1 MSIGTFKIVLDVRD
15 PENFRQRVLS
25 GESVTFSD
33 VRIYPVEMETA
44 IQEIY
49 HWQRLTSNSLI
60 RLDSGGK
67 FFTVENF
74 VPRVQTQSNQPFEQ
88 QIDIKDF
95 LENSEELLRHHD
107 VSKWGLI
114 AKEYTVRLHSD
125 YHHRNVPYRYT
136 KPVFHLL
143 SAIMIQGGNKTQ
155 YLNHLQTIKSMF
167 PDRNRWAGA
176 SRYSYPNEI
185 YPKHLKERMLE
196 RAAPDD
202 LRPSLTTELRPYQK
216 RSLRFCMD
224 IEDGDN
230 EMWIQVTTTQS
241 IPIYYSPYL
250 MQFSNAPKKCKGGF
264 LCDEMGL
271 GKTVVTLGL
280 TLMRPTT
287 EENTFHTLVVCP
299 VSLVSQWIN
308 EAKKHIENVEE
319 SELYLHHGQRRYRCS
334 QQLNNK
340 KVVVTTYGILTREWA
355 RNGPLLGKRWHRVVF
370 DECHILKNP
379 ATQQYK
385 AAKGLAANHKWFV
398 TGTPGLELHEL
409 KNALKIID
417 ESAFPNLR
425 WFYRENICCPR
436 YYILSHYMIRHQKD
450 MRDGEGNPI
459 VTLPECATENVLFE
473 LSTEEK
479 AAYDSLKE
487 NTATRLPFMV
497 GISAFK
503 ELQNLRRR
511 LSSADTIP
519 TNASSMPVVGDG
531 EREIVEERMNDD
543 QCCICLDVFERPVV
557 TGCNH
562 AFCLQCITN
571 VIDVRSRCPMCRTP
585 ISTNSL
591 RLLHPLVEEESD
603 ISYTSKLNELHRIL
617 TNKNPGDK
625 FLIFV
630 QFDQSIQAIQQMLD
644 ESKILFSQLTSK
656 MTQKARSKS
665 LNLFENRDD
674 MNVFIISTKCG
685 SVGINLTCANKI
697 ILFEPFMN
705 PKVEKQAIGRSWRLG
720 QKRPVTVYKLISKN
734 TIEEA
739 IVKHLDSYNLQHV
752 VEDNY
757 SARREDNAP
766 RNIWNFNSMNAL
778 IAT

>member
-1 MSIGTFKIVLDVRD
+1 MSIGTFRIVLRVRD
-15 PENFRQRVLS
+15 PECFRRRVLS
-25 GESVTFSD
+25 GQNVTFSD

-49 HWQRLTSNSLI
+49 HWQRLSSTSLLKLVSV
-60 RLDSGGK
+60 GK

-74 VPRVQTQSNQPFEQ
+74 TPNTNEAFEEQ
-88 QIDIKDF
+88 VDMKDLF
-95 LENSEELLRHHD
+95 ENSEELQRHHD
-107 VSKWGLI
+107 ISKWNVI

-125 YHHRNVPYRYT
+125 FHHRNVPYRYT
-136 KPVFHLL
+136 KPVFHIL
-143 SAIMIQGGNKTQ
+143 STIMIQSEKKTQ
-155 YLNHLQTIKSMF
+155 YLEHLSMIRSMF
-167 PDRNRWAGA
+167 PQRNRWNT
-176 SRYSYPNEI
+176 SRYGCYDNEV
-185 YPKHLKERMLE
+185 YPKHLKQLMLN
-196 RAAPDD
+196 RVAPED
-202 LRPSLTTELRPYQK
+202 LHPPLTTELRTYQK

-224 IEDGDN
+224 IEDGEN
-230 EMWIQVTTTQS
+230 EMWIQLTAGHRQ
-241 IPIYYSPYL
+241 IYYSPYL
-250 MQFSNAPKKCKGGF
+250 MQFSNEPKKCRGGF

-280 TLMRPTT
+280 TLMRPRTD
-287 EENTFHTLVVCP
+287 ENTFHTLVVCP
-299 VSLVSQWIN
+299 VSLVSQWIK

-319 SELYLHHGQRRYRCS
+319 SELYLHHGQRRYRTT
-334 QQLNNK
+334 QQLVNK
-340 KVVVTTYGILTREWA
+340 KVVVTTYGILTREWT
-355 RNGPLLGKRWHRVVF
+355 RNGPIFGKWWHRVVF

-379 ATQQYK
+379 STQQYK
-385 AAKGLAANHKWFV
+385 AAFTIRAKHKWFV
-398 TGTPGLELHEL
+398 TGTPGLELSEL

-417 ESAFPNLR
+417 ERAFPNLR
-425 WFYRENICCPR
+425 FFYRENICCPR
-436 YYILSHYMIRHQKD
+436 YYILSNYMIRHRKD
-450 MRDGEGNPI
+450 MRDNDGNPI
-459 VTLPECATENVLFE
+459 VTLPECRTENIMFD

-479 AAYDSLKE
+479 EAYDNLRE
-487 NTATRLPFMV
+487 ITATRLPFMV

-511 LSSADTIP
+511 LSLADSIP
-519 TNASSMPVVGDG
+519 TNASSMPVVSDR

-557 TGCNH
+557 TQCNH

-585 ISTNSL
+585 ISQNSL
-591 RLLHPLVEEESD
+591 RLLNPLVEEDSN
-603 ISYTSKLNELHRIL
+603 ITYTSKLNELHKIL
-617 TNKNPGDK
+617 TNKNAGDK

-630 QFDQSIQAIQQMLD
+630 QFDQSIQAIKQMLD

-665 LNLFENRDD
+665 LSLFENKDD
-674 MNVFIISTKCG
+674 MNVFLISTKCG

-705 PKVEKQAIGRSWRLG
+705 PKVEQQAIGRSWRLG
-720 QKRPVTVYKLISKN
+720 QKRPVTVYKLISRN

-739 IVKHLDSYNLQHV
+739 IVNHLDSYNSQHI

>member
-1 MSIGTFKIVLDVRD
+1 MSIGTFKIVLDVVN
-15 PENFRQRVLS
+15 PENFRERVLS
-25 GESVTFSD
+25 GQNVTFSD

-49 HWQRLTSNSLI
+49 HWQRLTSNSLL
-60 RLDSGGK
+60 RLNSSGK
-67 FFTVENF
+67 FFSVENF
-74 VPRVQTQSNQPFEQ
+74 VPNLNQSFEER
-88 QIDIKDF
+88 IDMEDLF
-95 LENSEELLRHHD
+95 ENNEELSRHHE
-107 VSKWGLI
+107 VSKWGLM
-114 AKEYTVRLHSD
+114 AKEYTVHLHSD
-125 YHHRNVPYRYT
+125 YHQRNVPYRYT

-143 SAIMIQGGNKTQ
+143 SAIMIQGQKKTQ
-155 YLNHLQTIKSMF
+155 YLNHLQEIKSMF
-167 PDRNRWAGA
+167 PQDRWSRS
-176 SRYSYPNEI
+176 SRYGYDNEI
-185 YPKHLKERMLE
+185 YPKHLKELMLR
-196 RAAPDD
+196 RAAPED
-202 LRPSLTTELRPYQK
+202 LHPSLTTELRPYQK

-224 IEDGDN
+224 IEDGEN
-230 EMWIQVTTTQS
+230 EMWIQVTRR
-241 IPIYYSPYL
+241 PRAIYYSPYL

-280 TLMRPTT
+280 TLMRPRTDD
-287 EENTFHTLVVCP
+287 NTFHTLVVCP

-308 EAKKHIENVEE
+308 EAKKHIENVEQND
-319 SELYLHHGQRRYRCS
+319 LYLHHGQRRYRLS

-355 RNGPLLGKRWHRVVF
+355 RNGPLMGKQWHRVVF

-379 ATQQYK
+379 ATQQFK
-385 AAKGLAANHKWFV
+385 AAKGITAKHKWFV

-417 ESAFPNLR
+417 ESAFPSLR

-436 YYILSHYMIRHQKD
+436 YYILSHYMIRHRKD
-450 MRDGEGNPI
+450 MRDNDGNPI
-459 VTLPECATENVLFE
+459 VTLPECTTENVLFD
-473 LSTEEK
+473 LSSEEK
-479 AAYDSLKE
+479 AAYESLKE
-487 NTATRLPFMV
+487 ITATRLPFMV

-519 TNASSMPVVGDG
+519 TNASSMSIVSDR

-557 TGCNH
+557 TQCNH

-585 ISTNSL
+585 ISQNSL
-591 RLLHPLVEEESD
+591 RLLHPLIEEDSD
-603 ISYTSKLNELHRIL
+603 ISYTSKLNKLHSIIE
-617 TNKNPGDK
+617 NKNQGDK

-630 QFDQSIQAIQQMLD
+630 QFDQSIEAIKQMFD
-644 ESKILFSQLTSK
+644 ESQILFSQLTSK

-665 LNLFENRDD
+665 LSLFENSDD
-674 MNVFIISTKCG
+674 INVFLISTKCG
-685 SVGINLTCANKI
+685 SVGINLTSANKI

-739 IVKHLDSYNLQHV
+739 IVRHLDSHNVRHMV
-752 VEDNY
+752 DDNY